1 MWTTIGYKDAME
13 NGNSVRIYDD
23 KTEMTFE
30 DYNDAISYGVYLVG
44 KYQCQVDTYQ
54 KDVITAGALNIT
66 ELKKQDAL
74 AKLTAEE
81 RSILGV

>member
-1 MWTTIGYKDAME
+1 MWTTIAYKDAIE
-13 NGNSVRIYDD
+13 NGNPVRLYDD
-23 KTEMTFE
+23 TTEKIFANY
-30 DYNDAISYGVYLVG
+30 DDASAYAVYLAN
-44 KYQCQVDTYQ
+44 KYQCPVDTYQ